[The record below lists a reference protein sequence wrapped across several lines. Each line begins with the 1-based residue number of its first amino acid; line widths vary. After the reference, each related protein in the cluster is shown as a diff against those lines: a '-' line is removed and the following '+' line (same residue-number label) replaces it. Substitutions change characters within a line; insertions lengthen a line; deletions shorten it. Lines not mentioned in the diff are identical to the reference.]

1 MHASGEFD
9 VRLQPLEPYTRG
21 SEGIN
26 LNRLSIDKTFTGDL
40 DATSCGEM
48 LSAITAVAGS
58 AGYVAIEQVTGA
70 LHGRRGSFVLQH
82 SGTMA
87 RGENQLILE
96 VVPDSGAGELA
107 GLAGSMTIRIEEGKH
122 FYTFDYTI
130 V

>member
-87 RGENQLILE
+87 RGENQLVLE